1 MNVTRSAAGGPWI
14 RRCALLGAIVAL
26 GAAGAGAVPFTASA
40 TTGSELRANGL
51 IVFNHNGEI
60 RSIGTNGEVNARLP
74 MRRCCSIRE
83 LRLSPDGTRIAY
95 FQESQLVV
103 MNIDGSDPRQL
114 THAAGFKGQIR
125 WSPDGATLAY
135 LWLTPRHDYQLFT
148 IPAVGGKPQRV
159 SVGLAE
165 VWTRAGYA
173 WSPDSTRLAFGATDP
188 SSHKDVLFLG
198 LADGSALERIPMP
211 EPCCWAGEDAL
222 DWSSNGSSIAY
233 SYNDEIWTVRPDG
246 SGATRLLFDTHDYGD
261 PEWSPTGEQLLF
273 IFDDLESPGSLGV
286 VDADGQNEHEIPE
299 AWVWNADWSPDG
311 SVIVFKGL
319 QDQRRGEIYTALAS
333 GGTPTRLT
341 FDNKGEGDPD
351 WAPACSITGTDGP
364 DVLEGTLDRDFICG
378 GAGDDSISGLGG
390 DDVLLGGAGADTVI
404 GGAGNDVIAGERDA
418 DQLRGGPGDDT
429 VNGRDRL
436 TGERLAAGRGIDL
449 CHRDRGD
456 ILRSC
461 ETIQRS
467 FDLAEFRSASP
478 FR

>member
-1 MNVTRSAAGGPWI
+1 MNLARSSAQSSWI
-14 RRCALLGAIVAL
+14 RLRGVLGAIVTL
-26 GAAGAGAVPFTASA
+26 GMLHAGAVPSTASTA
-40 TTGSELRANGL
+40 TGSELRANGL

-60 RSIGTNGEVNARLP
+60 RSIGANGEVKARLP

-159 SVGLAE
+159 SVGLTE

-198 LADGSALERIPMP
+198 LADGSALDGVPMP

-222 DWSSNGSSIAY
+222 DWSSDGSSIAY
-233 SYNDEIWTVRPDG
+233 SYNDEIWTIHPDG
-246 SGATRLLFDTHDYGD
+246 TGATRLLFDTHDYGD

-273 IFDDLESPGSLGV
+273 IFDDLESPGLLGV

-311 SVIVFKGL
+311 STIVFKGH
-319 QDQRRGEIYTALAS
+319 QDQRRGEIYTALAT

-341 FDNKGEGDPD
+341 FDNKGDGDPD
-351 WAPACSITGTDGP
+351 WAPACSLTGTDGP
-364 DVLEGTLDRDFICG
+364 DVLEGTPERDFICG
-378 GAGDDSISGLGG
+378 GAGDDVIFGLGG
-390 DDVLLGGAGADTVI
+390 DDVLLGGEGDDTVN
-404 GGAGNDVIAGERDA
+404 GGAGNDVIAGEGGA
-418 DQLRGGPGDDT
+418 DRLRGGPGDDT
-429 VNGRDRL
+429 VNGRDGGTEERL
-436 TGERLAAGRGIDL
+436 TAGHGN
-449 CHRDRGD
+449 DRCRKD
-456 ILRSC
+456 RSDVPVSC
-461 ETIQRS
+461 ETIEH
-467 FDLAEFRSASP
+467 DL
-478 FR
+478 